1 MEGSEE
7 SASAAGPSRD
17 VSPAQAAI
25 IKETVEAVLRAC
37 SGPRS
42 PMASGAGGG
51 APQAPGSEPPDYGG
65 RGK

>member
-37 SGPRS
+37 SGPRN
-42 PMASGAGGG
+42 PTW
-51 APQAPGSEPPDYGG
+51 PVAPGEVLLKRQGLN
-65 RGK
+65 R

>member
-7 SASAAGPSRD
+7 SASATGPSRD

-37 SGPRS
+37 LGPL
-42 PMASGAGGG
+42 ASGAGGG
-51 APQAPGSEPPDYGG
+51 APRAPGSEPPDGG

>member
-1 MEGSEE
+1 M
-7 SASAAGPSRD
+7 SAAGPSRD

-37 SGPRS
+37 LVPRN
-42 PMASGAGGG
+42 PMASGTGGG
-51 APQAPGSEPPDYGG
+51 APQAPGSEPPDGG

>member
-25 IKETVEAVLRAC
+25 IKETVEAVLWAC

-51 APQAPGSEPPDYGG
+51 APQAPGSEPPDGG
-65 RGK
+65 CGK